1 MLLAAAATEVLL
13 QAPMVYAAPPGV
25 NENHDLLKFITHH
38 IAK

>member
-1 MLLAAAATEVLL
+1 MLLAAAASEVLL

-25 NENHDLLKFITHH
+25 NENHDHLKSVTHQ